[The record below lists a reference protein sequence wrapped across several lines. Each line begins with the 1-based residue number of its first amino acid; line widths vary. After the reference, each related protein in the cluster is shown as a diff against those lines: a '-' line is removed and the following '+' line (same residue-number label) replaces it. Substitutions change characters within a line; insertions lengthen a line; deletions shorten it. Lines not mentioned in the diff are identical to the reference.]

1 MIKIFFFFFFF
12 HTRKQGNFFAHTLAR
27 YTNEFLMWNEDVSPH
42 IEAVILADMASHTL
56 KEFAGFF

>member
-1 MIKIFFFFFFF
+1 
-12 HTRKQGNFFAHTLAR
+12 
-27 YTNEFLMWNEDVSPH
+27 MWNEDVSPH